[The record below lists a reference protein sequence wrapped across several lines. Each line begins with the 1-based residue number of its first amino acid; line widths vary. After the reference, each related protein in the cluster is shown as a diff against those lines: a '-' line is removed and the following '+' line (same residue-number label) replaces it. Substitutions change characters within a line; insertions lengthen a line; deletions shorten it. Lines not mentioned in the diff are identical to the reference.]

1 VVLFPCGVVVVVTF
15 DTGGMLDVARV
26 VVGDDG
32 EEEGAPMVVVNT
44 ANTGEELGVSVVNT
58 DEMLKKTA
66 DEVEVEVGEVDV
78 DVVDAADDVVVV
90 EPACALVVGVA
101 ED

>member
-1 VVLFPCGVVVVVTF
+1 MVLFPCGVVVVVTF
-15 DTGGMLDVARV
+15 ATGRMLDVARV

-32 EEEGAPMVVVNT
+32 EEEVAPMVVVNT
-44 ANTGEELGVSVVNT
+44 ANTGDEWGVSVVNT
-58 DEMLKKTA
+58 DEMLEKMA
-66 DEVEVEVGEVDV
+66 DEVEVGEV

-101 ED
+101 DD